1 MRTDINQRLTAQ
13 EIAKR
18 VIMVKKMQSSG
29 DPKFSEYHQRVYDD
43 GIWTIDLEIFA
54 ISGVIRW
61 WVAREDKAGNYNNS
75 LFTMYQRDNGEI
87 KYSADY
93 QIKKS
98 IVDRMITTYRLMLKL
113 GIKDC

>member
-1 MRTDINQRLTAQ
+1 MKTDINQRLTAQ

-75 LFTMYQRDNGEI
+75 LFTMYRRENGQI
-87 KYSADY
+87 AYSADY
-93 QIKKS
+93 QIKKD
-98 IVDRMITTYRLMLKL
+98 IVQRLLKVFEL
-113 GIKDC
+113 LEKEGIEA

>member
-1 MRTDINQRLTAQ
+1 MKTDINQRLTAQ

-75 LFTMYQRDNGEI
+75 LFTMYRADNGEI
-87 KYSADY
+87 RYSADY
-93 QIKKS
+93 QIKKD
-98 IVDRMITTYRLMLKL
+98 IVQRLLRTFELLEKA
-113 GIKDC
+113 GIEA